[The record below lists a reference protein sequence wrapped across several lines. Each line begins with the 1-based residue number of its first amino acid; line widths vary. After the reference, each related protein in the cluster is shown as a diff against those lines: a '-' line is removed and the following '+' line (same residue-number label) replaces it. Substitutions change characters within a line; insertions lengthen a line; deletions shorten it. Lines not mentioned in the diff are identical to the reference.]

1 MIGVEEHKH
10 KSHSDG
16 TKRLEESG
24 RTRLTLL
31 HLRRSTKARDVSRAR
46 CAMKD
51 ASLWL
56 DEPGF
61 EGLEVSQ
68 ARGRIEADVAI
79 IGAGITGLST
89 ACHLKA
95 RFPDLVVVVLERDRV
110 GSGASG
116 RSSGALTDIPERRWA
131 YKLAR
136 DGEEETRRAAAFQR
150 SGVETVLGLI
160 REGDID
166 CDLASPGYLMLG
178 LERHVPHLQREAE
191 AMQRFGRQG
200 RFLTRDEVRTFVR
213 QDFYQ
218 AGVYAPAYW
227 LNPGRYVR
235 SLARLALRRGARI
248 FEQAAVREVRPGHP
262 TQLRLSGGGEVRAGT
277 VVLATNGYTSRLG
290 LFRGRVFPVHTCA
303 VATEPL
309 SPAQLDSLGWEGRQ
323 VIFEAAQTGHTLFL
337 TPDDRLV
344 CRGTIH
350 YHFNDGVEPPDLT
363 RVEARLTEAI
373 HQRFPQLGPVRISHR
388 WSGVLGM
395 TRWFYPAIGRLTRKS
410 DTLYG
415 IGYSGH
421 GIAYATLA
429 GRLVTEMYAGDTS
442 TELAYAQEHATPP
455 LMPPEPFR
463 YLGFYG
469 LTRWWQKRGR

>member
-31 HLRRSTKARDVSRAR
+31 HLRRSTKATDVSRAR

>member
-1 MIGVEEHKH
+1 VKE
-10 KSHSDG
+10 
-16 TKRLEESG
+16 
-24 RTRLTLL
+24 
-31 HLRRSTKARDVSRAR
+31 
-46 CAMKD
+46 

-56 DEPGF
+56 DEPGLSDLDF
-61 EGLEVSQ
+61 PR
-68 ARGRIEADVAI
+68 ADGRIEADVAI
-79 IGAGITGLST
+79 IGAGMTGLSA

-95 RFPDLVVVVLERDRV
+95 RFPNLAVVVLERDQV
-110 GSGASG
+110 GAGASG

-150 SGVETVLGLI
+150 SGVETVLSLI
-160 REGDID
+160 REGEID
-166 CDLASPGYLMLG
+166 CHLGSPGYLMLG
-178 LERHVPHLQREAE
+178 LERHIPNLKREAE

-200 RFLTRDEVRTFVR
+200 RFLTRDEVKTFVR

-235 SLARLALRRGARI
+235 GLARLALRRGARI
-248 FEQAAVREVRPGHP
+248 FERAAVRRVRPGHP
-262 TQLRLSGGGEVRAGT
+262 TQLLLSGGGEVQADT
-277 VVLATNGYTSRLG
+277 IVLATNGYTSKLG
-290 LFRGRVFPVHTCA
+290 FFRRRVFPVHTCA

-309 SPAQLDSLGWEGRQ
+309 SPAELDSLGWEGRQ

-344 CRGTIH
+344 CRGTLH
-350 YHFNDGVEPPDLT
+350 YHFNDGVEPFDLT
-363 RVEARLTEAI
+363 KVEARLREAI
-373 HQRFPQLGPVRISHR
+373 HQRFPQLPPVRISYR

-395 TRWFYPAIGRLTRKS
+395 TRWFYPAIGRLTGKS

-415 IGYSGH
+415 IGYSGN

-429 GRLVTEMYAGDTS
+429 GRLMTEMYAGDTS
-442 TELAYAQEHATPP
+442 TELTYALEHATPP

-463 YLGFYG
+463 YLGFHG